1 MEGLVSACAALLPH
15 SSSARDGSLPDRMA
29 MLSGGLRRSSLGETF
44 LPQLTSGRD
53 RVDVSPCSH
62 SAEVLDV
69 GTKNQE
75 AGLG

>member
-1 MEGLVSACAALLPH
+1 
-15 SSSARDGSLPDRMA
+15 

-44 LPQLTSGRD
+44 LPQLTSSRD